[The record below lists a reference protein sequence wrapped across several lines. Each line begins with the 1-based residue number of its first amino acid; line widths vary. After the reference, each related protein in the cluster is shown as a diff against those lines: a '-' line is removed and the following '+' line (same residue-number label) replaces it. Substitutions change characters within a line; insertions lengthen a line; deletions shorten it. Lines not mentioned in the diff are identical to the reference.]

1 MPPCW
6 KKRRWKPEERVD
18 PGFKRLEKIL
28 TGKVMWNEPMKGH
41 TSYGI
46 GGPALGLFYP
56 AHEEDLSAILSISR
70 EKSIPV
76 YFTGSGSNLLV
87 SDDGF
92 DGFVISLAKTFKTLE
107 INGTNVFAECGVMMG
122 HFVKICTGAELSGVE
137 SLIGVPGTVGGAIR
151 MNAGAYGRE
160 ISNFLTSLRVMT
172 LDGKVKELSRNEVE
186 FSYRHSSLRSDE
198 IVVSAKFKFEKGAS
212 EVIQVLKSKA
222 SESRKATQPLRFRS
236 AGSIFKNPPE
246 KPAGQLIDQAGLKGT
261 RVGGAEISEKHAN
274 FFVNH
279 GDASSEDLVE
289 LIRLARRTVRE
300 KFDIHLELEIMT
312 LGFPEGT
319 FDG

>member
-1 MPPCW
+1 
-6 KKRRWKPEERVD
+6 
-18 PGFKRLEKIL
+18 
-28 TGKVMWNEPMKGH
+28 MWNEPMKEH

-46 GGPALGLFYP
+46 GGPALGLFSP

-76 YFTGSGSNLLV
+76 YFAGSGSNLLV
-87 SDDGF
+87 SDGGF

-172 LDGKVKELSRNEVE
+172 LDGKVKELSRKEVE

-198 IVVSAKFKFEKGAS
+198 IVVSAKFKFEKGTP

-279 GDASSEDLVE
+279 GDASSEDLAE
-289 LIRLARRTVRE
+289 LIRLARRAVRE

-319 FDG
+319 FDA

>member
-1 MPPCW
+1 MTSLRLVAVLPHLKLDLAARNRISLPLPTLLLLAASLLVLLGCT
-6 KKRRWKPEERVD
+6 
-18 PGFKRLEKIL
+18 PGRFSA
-28 TGKVMWNEPMKGH
+28 
-41 TSYGI
+41 TSNGWS
-46 GGPALGLFYP
+46 PA
-56 AHEEDLSAILSISR
+56 
-70 EKSIPV
+70 
-76 YFTGSGSNLLV
+76 SGSDGSVYVGSKQGNVRALV
-87 SDDGF
+87 DDGF
-92 DGFVISLAKTFKTLE
+92 DGFVISLAKTFKILE

-160 ISNFLTSLRVMT
+160 ISSFLTSLRVMT
-172 LDGKVKELSRNEVE
+172 LDGKVKELPRKEVE
-186 FSYRHSSLRSDE
+186 FSYRHSSLGSDE
-198 IVVSAKFKFEKGAS
+198 IVVSAKFKFEKGAP
-212 EVIQVLKSKA
+212 EVIQVLKSNA
-222 SESRKATQPLRFRS
+222 SKSRKATQPLRFRS
-236 AGSIFKNPPE
+236 AGSIFKNPLE
-246 KPAGQLIDQAGLKGT
+246 KSAGQLIDQAGLKGT

-279 GDASSEDLVE
+279 GDASSEDLAE

-319 FDG
+319 FDV

>member
-1 MPPCW
+1 
-6 KKRRWKPEERVD
+6 
-18 PGFKRLEKIL
+18 
-28 TGKVMWNEPMKGH
+28 MWNEPMKEH

-46 GGPALGLFYP
+46 GGPALGFFYP
-56 AHEEDLSAILSISR
+56 SHEEDLSAILSISR
-70 EKSIPV
+70 EKSIPI

-87 SDDGF
+87 SDGGF

-160 ISNFLTSLRVMT
+160 ISSFLTSLRVMT
-172 LDGKVKELSRNEVE
+172 LDGKMKELSRKEVE

-198 IVVSAKFKFEKGAS
+198 IVVSAKFKFEKEAP

-279 GDASSEDLVE
+279 GDASSEDLAE
-289 LIRLARRTVRE
+289 LIRLARRTVQE

-319 FDG
+319 FDA

>member
-1 MPPCW
+1 
-6 KKRRWKPEERVD
+6 
-18 PGFKRLEKIL
+18 
-28 TGKVMWNEPMKGH
+28 MWNEPMKGH

-87 SDDGF
+87 SDGGF

-160 ISNFLTSLRVMT
+160 ISNILTSIRVMT
-172 LDGKVKELSRNEVE
+172 LDGKVKELSRKEVE

-198 IVVSAKFKFEKGAS
+198 IVVSAKFKFEKGAP

-236 AGSIFKNPPE
+236 AGSIFKNPSE
-246 KPAGQLIDQAGLKGT
+246 KPAGQLIDL
-261 RVGGAEISEKHAN
+261 S
-274 FFVNH
+274 
-279 GDASSEDLVE
+279 
-289 LIRLARRTVRE
+289 LIH
-300 KFDIHLELEIMT
+300 I
-312 LGFPEGT
+312 
-319 FDG
+319 